1 MGCDP
6 PRSVGI
12 MSEKTL
18 ESLTIVGASLAGL
31 RAAEGARQ
39 AGFMGQIMMIGAE
52 THRPYDRPPLS
63 KQLIKGDWEPERV
76 SLRKPEVL
84 DALDV
89 TWRLGVP
96 AVSYEPAT
104 ATLTL
109 ADASTV
115 SAEAMIIATGG
126 VVRDLPAQ
134 MTEQLTSAGPKVTAL
149 RTLDNALAIRRI
161 LDQPDQRV
169 VVIGAGFIGLEV
181 AASARARGH
190 QVTVLEGA
198 PAPLIRGLGAQM
210 GAAIAGLHRGQGTGV
225 YCGVTVEKITDAGVH
240 CSPDSIMADSILAG
254 SIMAGVIP
262 ADLVVV
268 GIGVR
273 PATDWL
279 EGSGLIIEDGIIC
292 DANLRVTGPVGAQHL
307 VYAAGDVARWHH
319 QVLDQV
325 IRVEHWTNAAEQGA
339 LAATNLLA
347 AANGAEQTP
356 YTAVPFFW
364 SDQSPYRL
372 QYLGRSSPD
381 DEVTITEGS
390 VQEGKW
396 LAVYQRNGVITA
408 ALGINSPKSVMPYRS
423 LIGQKA

>member
-1 MGCDP
+1 MAMP
-6 PRSVGI
+6 TSRS
-12 MSEKTL
+12 TPD
-18 ESLTIVGASLAGL
+18 SLTVIGASLAGL

-39 AGFMGQIMMIGAE
+39 AGFTGQITMVGAE

-76 SLRKPEVL
+76 ALRKPEVL
-84 DALDV
+84 DALNL
-89 TWRLGVP
+89 TWRLGVS
-96 AVSYEPAT
+96 AASYDPAT
-104 ATLTL
+104 ALVTL

-126 VVRDLPAQ
+126 MVRDLPAV
-134 MTEQLTSAGPKVTAL
+134 MTEHLTSAGPKVTAL
-149 RTLDNALAIRRI
+149 RTLDDALAIRQI
-161 LDQPDQRV
+161 LEQPDQRV

-181 AASARARGH
+181 AATARAKGH

-210 GAAIAGLHRGQGTGV
+210 GAAIAELHRGQGTEV
-225 YCGVTVEKITDAGVH
+225 HCGVTVEKITDAGVH
-240 CSPDSIMADSILAG
+240 CSDDVIIAG
-254 SIMAGVIP
+254 SIIDGVIP

-279 EGSGLIIEDGIIC
+279 EGSGLIIEDGIVC
-292 DANLRVTGPVGAQHL
+292 DAHLRVTGPVGAQHL

-347 AANGAEQTP
+347 AASGAEQTP

-364 SDQSPYRL
+364 SDQPPYRI
-372 QYLGRSSPD
+372 QYLGRSGPD

-390 VQEGKW
+390 VEEGKW
-396 LAVYQRNGVITA
+396 LAVYQRDGVITA

>member
-1 MGCDP
+1 MP
-6 PRSVGI
+6 TSRS
-12 MSEKTL
+12 TPD
-18 ESLTIVGASLAGL
+18 SLTVIGASLAGL

-39 AGFMGQIMMIGAE
+39 AGFTGQITMVGAE

-76 SLRKPEVL
+76 ALRKPEVL
-84 DALDV
+84 DALNL

-96 AVSYEPAT
+96 AASYDPAT
-104 ATLTL
+104 ALVTL

-126 VVRDLPAQ
+126 MVRNLPAV
-134 MTEQLTSAGPKVTAL
+134 MTEHLTSAGPKVTAL
-149 RTLDNALAIRRI
+149 RTLDDALAIRQI
-161 LDQPDQRV
+161 LEQPDQRV

-181 AASARARGH
+181 AATARAKGH

-210 GAAIAGLHRGQGTGV
+210 GAAIAELHRGQGTDV
-225 YCGVTVEKITDAGVH
+225 HCGVTVDKITDAGVH
-240 CSPDSIMADSILAG
+240 CSDDVIIAG
-254 SIMAGVIP
+254 SIIDGVIP

-279 EGSGLIIEDGIIC
+279 EGSGLIIEDGIVC
-292 DANLRVTGPVGAQHL
+292 DAHLRVTGPVGAQHL

-347 AANGAEQTP
+347 AASGAEQTP

-364 SDQSPYRL
+364 SDQPPYRI
-372 QYLGRSSPD
+372 QYLGRSGPD

-390 VQEGKW
+390 VEEGKW
-396 LAVYQRNGVITA
+396 LAVYQRDGVITA

>member
-1 MGCDP
+1 MP
-6 PRSVGI
+6 TSRS
-12 MSEKTL
+12 TPD
-18 ESLTIVGASLAGL
+18 SLTVIGASLAGL

-39 AGFMGQIMMIGAE
+39 AGFTGQITMVGAE

-84 DALDV
+84 DALNL

-96 AVSYEPAT
+96 AASYDPAT
-104 ATLTL
+104 ALVTL

-115 SAEAMIIATGG
+115 SAEAMIIANGG
-126 VVRDLPAQ
+126 VVRDLPAE
-134 MTEQLTSAGPKVTAL
+134 MTEQLTSAGSKVTTL
-149 RTLDNALAIRRI
+149 RTLDDALAIRQI
-161 LDQPDQRV
+161 LEQPDQRV

-181 AASARARGH
+181 AATARTKGH

-210 GAAIAGLHRGQGTGV
+210 GTAIADLHRGQGTEV
-225 YCGVTVEKITDAGVH
+225 HCGVTVDEITDAGVH
-240 CSPDSIMADSILAG
+240 CSL
-254 SIMAGVIP
+254 GVIP

-273 PATDWL
+273 PATDWV
-279 EGSGLIIEDGIIC
+279 EGSGLIIDDGIVC
-292 DANLRVTGPVGAQHL
+292 DAHLRVTGPVGAEHL

-319 QVLDQV
+319 QGLNQV

-347 AANGAEQTP
+347 AATGAEQVP

-364 SDQSPYRL
+364 SDQPPYRI
-372 QYLGRSSPD
+372 QYLGRSGPE

-390 VQEGKW
+390 VEEGKW
-396 LAVYQRNGVITA
+396 LAVYQRDGVITA
-408 ALGINSPKSVMPYRS
+408 ALGINNPKAVMPYRNM
-423 LIGQKA
+423 IGQKA

>member
-1 MGCDP
+1 MAMP
-6 PRSVGI
+6 TSRS
-12 MSEKTL
+12 TPD
-18 ESLTIVGASLAGL
+18 SLTVIGASLAGL

-39 AGFMGQIMMIGAE
+39 AGFTGQITMVGAE

-76 SLRKPEVL
+76 ALRKPEVL
-84 DALDV
+84 DALNL

-96 AVSYEPAT
+96 AASYDPAT
-104 ATLTL
+104 ALVTL

-126 VVRDLPAQ
+126 MVRNLPAV
-134 MTEQLTSAGPKVTAL
+134 MTEHLTSAGPKVTAL
-149 RTLDNALAIRRI
+149 RTLDDALAIRQI
-161 LDQPDQRV
+161 LEQPDQRV

-181 AASARARGH
+181 AATARAKGH

-210 GAAIAGLHRGQGTGV
+210 GAAIAELHRGQGTDV
-225 YCGVTVEKITDAGVH
+225 HCGVTVDKITDAGVH
-240 CSPDSIMADSILAG
+240 CSDDVIIAG
-254 SIMAGVIP
+254 SIIDGVIP

-279 EGSGLIIEDGIIC
+279 EGSGLIIEDGIVC
-292 DANLRVTGPVGAQHL
+292 DAHLRVTGPVGAQHL

-347 AANGAEQTP
+347 AASGAEQTP

-364 SDQSPYRL
+364 SDQPPYRI
-372 QYLGRSSPD
+372 QYLGRSGPD

-390 VQEGKW
+390 VEEGKW
-396 LAVYQRNGVITA
+396 LAVYQRDGVITA